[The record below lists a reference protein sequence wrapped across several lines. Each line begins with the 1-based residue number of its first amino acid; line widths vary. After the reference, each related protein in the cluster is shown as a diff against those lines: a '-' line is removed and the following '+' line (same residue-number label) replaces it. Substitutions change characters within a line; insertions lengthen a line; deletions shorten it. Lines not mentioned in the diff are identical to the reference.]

1 MVDDAL
7 ETKEVVLK
15 EVETKKELVWEMAN
29 YIIENNDIITFKD
42 SEQCFLYNGGIY
54 HPNGEAR
61 IKELAMKSLQ
71 HEATTHTINEIIN
84 TTKIRSFCDRLA
96 LENNPFLVCVENGIL
111 NVFTGDFIEHTPK
124 KIFFSKLPITYEPNT
139 TCSRIRKFLEE
150 VLYEDDV
157 KVVQEFLGYCLFK
170 RYNIHKSFMLVGG
183 GANGKTT
190 FLGLLEAFLGNENV
204 SNVSLQDLDANRFA
218 AASLHGKLANIY
230 DDLTY
235 NDLVETSK
243 FKMLTGES
251 PIMADIKYRSPFT
264 FINHAKL
271 IFSTNKIPKVKYDDS
286 DAFFRRWLIIVFPN
300 TFVGNNAD
308 PGLLDKLTHK
318 DQLSGLLNFAL
329 NGLTRLLTQ
338 GMFSKSVSTEETR
351 EQYIRM
357 SDSVGAFC
365 MDKIAADSDN
375 YIEKKVLFSTYCE
388 YCRDLKLPSV
398 SESTFHRNIHK
409 YVSVIDYR
417 PRKDGKRLYCW
428 KGIAW
433 REEEKED
440 MEEEE
445 IDGLGGQ
452 AKLDLEN
459 GME

>member
-1 MVDDAL
+1 
-7 ETKEVVLK
+7 
-15 EVETKKELVWEMAN
+15 
-29 YIIENNDIITFKD
+29 
-42 SEQCFLYNGGIY
+42 
-54 HPNGEAR
+54 
-61 IKELAMKSLQ
+61 
-71 HEATTHTINEIIN
+71 
-84 TTKIRSFCDRLA
+84 
-96 LENNPFLVCVENGIL
+96 
-111 NVFTGDFIEHTPK
+111 
-124 KIFFSKLPITYEPNT
+124 
-139 TCSRIRKFLEE
+139 
-150 VLYEDDV
+150 
-157 KVVQEFLGYCLFK
+157 
-170 RYNIHKSFMLVGG
+170 MLVGG